1 MYENLVKEVW
11 PEWNIVEQLGEGT
24 YGSVYKISHED
35 DIRTVTSA
43 LKVISVPRSAA
54 EMAVL
59 MSRYQTDEAVRA
71 YYKQAVDEYIS
82 KMKLLE
88 SFRYNPN
95 LVRIDEYRI
104 RERQDMPGWYI
115 LIRMNLAAGLNAYAA
130 HTPLNEREIISL
142 GIDICRALEICES
155 CGIVH
160 GNVKPENIFVSSVGG
175 FQLGD
180 TLISQA
186 MQKVQTSVS
195 KKKLPGF
202 LSPEEYKGEAFDIRS
217 DIYSL
222 GLVMYRALNKNR
234 LPFQDTNTV
243 SLTFAQKKEALDKRF
258 GGEPVP
264 APLEAGASLA
274 HILQKACAFSPDA
287 RYASPAELRQQ
298 LEALAAGTYDP
309 EADHIGAIRQENEKT
324 KTTEQIGKAATGGL
338 AAGGTG
344 TGGVS
349 GKAVSQQRAA
359 SVGKQK
365 QQTLK
370 KPNMWKD
377 PVIVGV
383 IVVTALVIIIGVVV
397 IILATRSVGGN
408 GGSNSSQGNTGYTAE
423 TAETEASLA
432 QTQESAAESLPAETE
447 EAVSETA
454 ERVDSQSEAETIILT
469 EAETTINLVDITTSY
484 DYPSLKEYY
493 SEYFMVGTAASIG
506 DVKTEKVAALIVH
519 EYNSITAENAMK
531 PDNMLDVSKCMSNPE
546 KYNESPALDF
556 GDADYY
562 LAFAQAN
569 DIQVRWHTFVWY
581 SQTPEWFFHEDY
593 DVSKGY
599 ASREVMLKRMES
611 YIKQVFAHC
620 EKYYPGVVYAADVVN
635 EALSDANDGSL
646 RQDNNLWYQIIGED
660 YIYYAFLYARKYA
673 PSDVKLFYN
682 DYNEYIA
689 GKSNGIYA
697 LVEELKEEDLIDGI
711 GMQSH
716 LSVSYPNITTY
727 RAALERYG
735 QLGLEIQI
743 TELDVGISANTSSAF
758 ATQADYYKQL
768 MQMIVE
774 VEQAGKA
781 DITCVTLW
789 GISDDVSWRSDSYP
803 LLYNSDLS
811 LKPAFYGFMGQDDT
825 SIN

>member
-1 MYENLVKEVW
+1 MYENLVKECW
-11 PEWNIVEQLGEGT
+11 PEWNIVEQIGEGT
-24 YGSVYKISHED
+24 YGTVYKISHED
-35 DIRTVTSA
+35 SLRTVYSA
-43 LKVISVPRSAA
+43 LKVIAVPRSAA
-54 EMAVL
+54 ETAVI
-59 MSRYQTDEAVRA
+59 MSRCQTDEAVRA
-71 YYKQAVDEYIS
+71 YLKQAVDEYTS

-95 LVRIDEYRI
+95 LVRVDEYRV
-104 RERQDMPGWYI
+104 RERQDTPGWYI
-115 LIRMNLAAGLNAYAA
+115 LIRMNLATGLNAFAV
-130 HTPLNEREIISL
+130 HSPLHESEIIRL
-142 GIDICRALEICES
+142 GIDICKALEICES

-160 GNVKPENIFVSSVGG
+160 GNIKPENIFVSSVGG

-180 TLISQA
+180 ALISQT

-195 KKKLPGF
+195 KKKLPGY
-202 LSPEEYKGEAFDIRS
+202 LSPEEYKGDSFDIRA

-243 SLTFAQKKEALDKRF
+243 SLTFAQKKEALDRRF

-264 APLEAGASLA
+264 APLEAGEALA
-274 HILQKACAFSPDA
+274 HILQKACAFSPSS
-287 RYASPAELRQQ
+287 RYGSPAEMRQQ
-298 LEALAAGTYDP
+298 LEALAAGTYRP
-309 EADHIGAIRQENEKT
+309 ETDHIGAPHNEAEGSKT
-324 KTTEQIGKAATGGL
+324 AVQGGKTA
-338 AAGGTG
+338 AAGGIAAGGDAG
-344 TGGVS
+344 TNGVFA
-349 GKAVSQQRAA
+349 KTAQQGL
-359 SVGKQK
+359 SKGKQVK
-365 QQTLK
+365 QVQA
-370 KPNMWKD
+370 PSMWKD

-383 IVVTALVIIIGVVV
+383 IAVIAIVIIAGVVV
-397 IILATRSVGGN
+397 IILATGN
-408 GGSNSSQGNTGYTAE
+408 IGKNANQSGNTVSTVPG
-423 TAETEASLA
+423 TEVLAA
-432 QTQESAAESLPAETE
+432 QTEENPAETLPPETE
-447 EAVSETA
+447 EQSA
-454 ERVDSQSEAETIILT
+454 EVAASQGEVETIILT
-469 EAETTINLVDITTSY
+469 EPETTINLVNITTVY

-493 SEYFMVGTAASIG
+493 SEYFKVGTAASIR
-506 DVKTEKVAALIVH
+506 DITTEKVAALIVH
-519 EYNSITAENAMK
+519 EYNSMTAENAMK
-531 PDNMLDVSKCMSNPE
+531 PDNMLDAAKCQANPE
-546 KYNESPALDF
+546 KYKEAPVLDF
-556 GDADYY
+556 DDADYY

-611 YIKQVFAHC
+611 YIRQVFEHC

-635 EALSDANDGSL
+635 EAFSDANDGTL
-646 RQDNNLWYQIIGED
+646 RQDNNLWYQVVGED
-660 YIYYAFLYARKYA
+660 YIYYAFLYARQYA

-689 GKSNGIYA
+689 GKSNGIYN
-697 LVEELKEEDLIDGI
+697 LVKELMEEKLIDGI

-743 TELDVGISANTSSAF
+743 TELDVEISSNTPEALQ
-758 ATQADYYKQL
+758 TQADYYKQL

-774 VEQAGKA
+774 TDRTGKA
-781 DITCVTLW
+781 DITAVTLW
-789 GISDDVSWRSDSYP
+789 GISDDVSWRSESYP
-803 LLYNSDLS
+803 LLYQSDLS
-811 LKPAFYGFMGQDDT
+811 LKSAFYGFMGQDAP